1 MDAIKIL
8 KDVFN
13 IAQKSND
20 IDMVQKVISAQQ
32 SVLEMQEKIQKLN
45 EDNFKLRKQLEKN
58 KEIEYYRNVPIITMK
73 KDSPKIF
80 YCGVCYGK
88 DANLIPLQKISN
100 DDRCYCSCCGM
111 VTYISYSSDSKEL
124 LEALK

>member
-8 KDVFN
+8 KDVVFV
-13 IAQKSND
+13 AQKSND

-45 EDNFKLRKQLEKN
+45 EENFKLKKQLEKN
-58 KEIEYYRNVPIITMK
+58 KKIEYYRNVPIITLQS
-73 KDSPKIF
+73 DFPKIF

-88 DANLIPLQKISN
+88 EEVLIPLQKLTN
-100 DDRCYCSCCGM
+100 ADRCYCSNCNM
-111 VTYISYSSDSKEL
+111 VTYINYSADSDKL
-124 LEALK
+124 WEALK